1 MAFVISGLPARF
13 ETRNT
18 FMNGSQSDRLG
29 RNFAVWVLIA
39 AMITP
44 TLGLAQE
51 KPRFKPGFNLYSPT
65 QDVEIGKAGVAEIE
79 KEVQVLKDPE
89 VERYVSQLGH
99 RLVGYAPGNK
109 EYPWTFKVVNSQDIN
124 AFALPGGFIY
134 VNRGVLEAAD
144 NEAQAAG
151 VIAHEIGH
159 VVMRHGTHRASQ
171 AQVAQ
176 LPLAVLGGVFGQSGS
191 ATAQLAQ
198 LGIGFG
204 LNSILLKNSRGAESQ
219 SDDIGTY
226 MLHEAGYDPH
236 AMAQFFDIIGK
247 KYPQRT
253 VQFFS
258 DHPNPENR
266 VKRVNKVIAQLGP
279 AKQTRSDSPEFQVTK
294 KRLLGLPAPP
304 KAQPAGQPA
313 PAKAVG
319 APAPPSSRHV
329 RLQGDGFSITH
340 PENWDVQRGKD
351 SVTIAPAGG
360 VFSNAQGHW
369 EQAYGASITRLPRQ
383 QGRGLEAATGDLI
396 KSWQQSNPSMR
407 VLQQKKGKVRGRRAL
422 STTLENDSPLA
433 GQMETD
439 ILVTVEGREEILAVI
454 FVSPQSDYG
463 SYRPTFDAM
472 LKSFEVQ

>member
-1 MAFVISGLPARF
+1 MRTFGHCRPSKNFPVAVALIGALLLP
-13 ETRNT
+13 
-18 FMNGSQSDRLG
+18 LPG
-29 RNFAVWVLIA
+29 R
-39 AMITP
+39 
-44 TLGLAQE
+44 AQE
-51 KPRFKPGFNLYSPT
+51 KLRFKPGFNLYSAA
-65 QDVEIGKAGVAEIE
+65 QDVEIGKAGVAEVE
-79 KEVQVLKDPE
+79 KEVVLLKDAE

-109 EYPWTFKVVNSQDIN
+109 DYPWTFKVVNSSDIN

-134 VNRGVLEAAD
+134 VNRGILEAAD
-144 NEAQAAG
+144 NEAQVAG

-198 LGIGFG
+198 LGIGLG

-266 VKRVNKVIAQLGP
+266 VKRVNTVIAQLGP
-279 AKQTRSDSPEFQVTK
+279 AKQTRSDSPEFQAV
-294 KRLLGLPAPP
+294 KRRVLGLPAPP
-304 KAQPAGQPA
+304 KTPPAAQPAGQPA
-313 PAKAVG
+313 PTKAVG
-319 APAPPSSRHV
+319 TPAPPSSRHV

-340 PENWDVQRGKD
+340 PENWDVQRGQD

-369 EQAYGASITRLPRQ
+369 EQAYGASITRIPGQ

-396 KSWQQSNPSMR
+396 KSWQQSNPGMR

-433 GQMETD
+433 GQKETD
-439 ILVTVEGREEILAVI
+439 ILVTVEGRNGILAVI
-454 FVSPQSDYG
+454 FVSPQSDYR
-463 SYRPTFDAM
+463 SYRGTFDAM
-472 LKSFEVQ
+472 LKSLEVQ